1 MAAKYDVPFL
11 GKIPL
16 DPAMLGCCEEGR
28 SFTDTHPSSPTAL
41 AFLSVVS
48 GMYGLPTS
56 RCGVLPWLCI
66 SLMDGSF
73 LSEHSPC
80 SFASSLGKGL
90 FCECSRCD
98 GDCDGDILHAAL
110 KVQVASRHHAEE

>member
-28 SFTDTHPSSPTAL
+28 SFTDTHPSSPAAL

-48 GMYGLPTS
+48 GMYGVPTS

-66 SLMDGSF
+66 S
-73 LSEHSPC
+73 PC
-80 SFASSLGKGL
+80 SFASSPGKGL